1 MLHVSLN
8 IVKLMAAEKVSIRVH
23 IPQDYIIE
31 QGMAQHR
38 GRHTGTMAAPEL
50 LLLFDLDSASYAY
63 LPPPRA
69 YPPWKTKGNTINHR
83 SLDLF

>member
-1 MLHVSLN
+1 
-8 IVKLMAAEKVSIRVH
+8 MAAEKVSIRV
-23 IPQDYIIE
+23 QDYIIE

-50 LLLFDLDSASYAY
+50 LLLFDFDSASYAY

-69 YPPWKTKGNTINHR
+69 YPPCNNKRQINQ
-83 SLDLF
+83 SPLDLL